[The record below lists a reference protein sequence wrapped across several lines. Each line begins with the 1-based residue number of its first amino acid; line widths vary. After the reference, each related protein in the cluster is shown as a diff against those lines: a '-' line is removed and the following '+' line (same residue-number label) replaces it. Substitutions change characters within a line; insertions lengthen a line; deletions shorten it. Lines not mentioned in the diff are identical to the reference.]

1 MGKEKKEKK
10 IMIVEYKITFSLV
23 EHTFEEKVEHIT
35 NDIMPNDPFALNWQS
50 GIFHLWFQ

>member
-10 IMIVEYKITFSLV
+10 MMIVEYKITFSFV